1 MQPMHASAHGLRA
14 PARWVDTHVHLD
26 AAEFDGD
33 RAAVVARAQAAGVA
47 MMVLPAVA
55 AHNFDTVR
63 QLAHTHG
70 LAYAL
75 GIHPMAVK
83 QASDADLDA
92 LQTALQAHR
101 HDPRLVAVGE
111 IGLDGF
117 VADDQNAEAQAKQQR
132 FYSAQL
138 KLARQHSLPV
148 VLHVRQAVDAVLAG
162 LRRVDVPG
170 GIAHAYNGSMAQ
182 AAVFIGMG
190 LRLGFGGVLTHERAL
205 HVRELARRLPAHAIV
220 TETDAPDI
228 PPQWLYQTKAKRDA
242 GAVMRNEPGE
252 LPRIAAALAALRGT
266 TPAELATQT
275 THNACAA
282 LPRLSALLLQPVVLD
297 EPVALDQPLAVAKL
311 VAPRD
316 A

>member
-1 MQPMHASAHGLRA
+1 VHGLRA
-14 PARWVDTHVHLD
+14 PTRWVDTHVHLD
-26 AAEFDGD
+26 AAEFDDD
-33 RAAVVARAQAAGVA
+33 RAAVVARAQAAGIA

-63 QLAHTHG
+63 RLAHKHG
-70 LAYAL
+70 VAYAL

-83 QASDADLDA
+83 EASDADLDA
-92 LQTALQAHR
+92 LQTALQQHR
-101 HDPRLVAVGE
+101 DDPRLVAVGE

-117 VADDQNAEAQAKQQR
+117 VAADQSTDAKAKQQR
-132 FYSAQL
+132 FYLAQL
-138 KLARQHSLPV
+138 KLARQHGLPV

-162 LRRVDVPG
+162 LRRIDVPG

-182 AAVFIGMG
+182 AAVFTGMG

-205 HVRELARRLPAHAIV
+205 HVRELALRRQAQAIV
-220 TETDAPDI
+220 METDAPDI
-228 PPQWLYQTKAKRDA
+228 PPQWLYRTKAQRDA

-282 LPRLSALLLQPVVLD
+282 LPRLSALLLPPLILDKPV
-297 EPVALDQPLAVAKL
+297 AVAKPM
-311 VAPRD
+311 APHD